1 MPSLVISDLK
11 ALVIDDQSLSRMQVA
26 QALRNAGF
34 TRIDQ
39 VDSAEL
45 GFQKITAEAYDVIF
59 IDWYIPPGMSGYQL
73 LQKIREDRA
82 FDNMACIMVSAES
95 GKHFVG
101 EAMKGGATGYIVK
114 PMMEAPLKVE
124 LDKALVWL
132 EQRGRT
138 GS

>member
-1 MPSLVISDLK
+1 MADLQITDLK
-11 ALVIDDQSLSRMQVA
+11 ALVIDDQTLSRMQVS

-45 GFQKITAEAYDVIF
+45 GLQKMKEGAYDVIF

-82 FDNMACIMVSAES
+82 FDAVACIMVSAES

-114 PMMEAPLKVE
+114 PMMEGPLKAE
-124 LDKALVWL
+124 LEKVLVWL
-132 EQRGRT
+132 GQRGKT
-138 GS
+138 GT